1 VISGGD
7 QPRRRSRARG
17 AQIDWFFALALAFFV
32 GVAVWFGRAIYD
44 FFTPSTGTLS
54 TPAFV
59 GQTEGDAIA
68 EAQRLRIRVLVV
80 ARSES
85 ERYPAGVVM
94 SQQPDAGSQIRQG
107 RQVSLIVSS
116 GLQIF
121 PMPDLRYESLR
132 EVNLDLSHYRLV
144 LGKTRMVASTEVQP
158 GHVVGQDPA
167 PLTSARVGTVV
178 NLDVSKGGQQTAK
191 VPNFVGMDVDDAR
204 QAASDAGVHLGQVVW
219 TPFGRSGPA
228 RGVVVR
234 QLPPAGDKMDPFTN
248 VSLQISAGPGQAGY
262 LVRQVHASVT
272 VPSGDGQ
279 QLVRVSVRDDN
290 GSWNVYNAYA
300 QPRQKLDFNLTVV
313 GTAELDTYVNNELL
327 ASTQLGFEPQPATA
341 KKTPAP

>member
-1 VISGGD
+1 MISGGD

-219 TPFGRSGPA
+219 TPFGRSARRAGSSCGNCRRRAIDGPLYQRLA
-228 RGVVVR
+228 PDQRRTRPGR
-234 QLPPAGDKMDPFTN
+234 LPR
-248 VSLQISAGPGQAGY
+248 SAGAR
-262 LVRQVHASVT
+262 L
-272 VPSGDGQ
+272 GDRA
-279 QLVRVSVRDDN
+279 LRR
-290 GSWNVYNAYA
+290 
-300 QPRQKLDFNLTVV
+300 R
-313 GTAELDTYVNNELL
+313 
-327 ASTQLGFEPQPATA
+327 PATRA
-341 KKTPAP
+341 RLRSRRQRDRGTSTTPTPSRARSWTST